1 MQTVESTVFSL
12 SVGDP
17 VAHGALAAFPLI
29 SNRASAL
36 QYLLMSEALRHDLV
50 TVREVSMGGSV
61 PRLAVENRADA
72 PVLVVDG
79 EEFVGAKQNRIANL
93 SMLIP
98 AGRTTVI
105 PVSCVERGRWSY
117 CRARPTFADSDRLH
131 YAEGRAMNR
140 FHVQANMRRTG
151 ARRSNQRAVW
161 RGIEAKA
168 TRMRAQSRTAAMGS
182 IYERHGAPIAE
193 FVARIAPVPGQVGA
207 VFAIGDRRLG
217 LDLFDKPETFA
228 AMLPKL
234 VRSYAIDALDEARY
248 GGGVG
253 RPPTSEGVVW
263 KLLDYIQ
270 QATFDCRAAVGVGQ
284 DVQIVARDLVAG
296 ALVANDTVVHL
307 TVFAKT
313 FPAWTGP
320 QPRRR
325 RGMGHGLGRSAHRP
339 CGQAPRVGG
348 GVAQDEGAAASVRGT
363 QVRGRGGRRLGAPSS
378 GRRSLRG
385 CTFPPGAP
393 L

>member
-1 MQTVESTVFSL
+1 
-12 SVGDP
+12 
-17 VAHGALAAFPLI
+17 
-29 SNRASAL
+29 
-36 QYLLMSEALRHDLV
+36 
-50 TVREVSMGGSV
+50 
-61 PRLAVENRADA
+61 
-72 PVLVVDG
+72 
-79 EEFVGAKQNRIANL
+79 
-93 SMLIP
+93 
-98 AGRTTVI
+98 
-105 PVSCVERGRWSY
+105 
-117 CRARPTFADSDRLH
+117 
-131 YAEGRAMNR
+131 
-140 FHVQANMRRTG
+140 
-151 ARRSNQRAVW
+151 
-161 RGIEAKA
+161 
-168 TRMRAQSRTAAMGS
+168 MGS

-270 QATFDCRAAVGVGQ
+270 HATFDCRAAVGVGQ

-313 FPAWTGP
+313 FPAWIGP
-320 QPRRR
+320 HPDADAGWDMAWAAPPNGPAAKRRELEAAWR
-325 RGMGHGLGRSAHRP
+325 KAKAQLHLFEGLR
-339 CGQAPRVGG
+339 
-348 GVAQDEGAAASVRGT
+348 
-363 QVRGRGGRRLGAPSS
+363 
-378 GRRSLRG
+378 
-385 CTFPPGAP
+385 
-393 L
+393 